1 MFGRYLKILMQ
12 RILFLGALLL
22 LMPFRSHAMP
32 SDAGAADSLTTTADS
47 AAVVRLKTELA
58 AARLA
63 EADLKMEVER
73 LRMPIAADSAER
85 AQRRLRIDSLRR
97 TTQAYP
103 VVVEGDTLFRLYA
116 KRGGHT
122 PASRA
127 AMDVEAIDRLGR
139 QLTLKPDS
147 LAVEHSDIVSDL
159 IYGEK
164 VIVTFTDQ
172 DGLWEGITRQ
182 ELADSIRNRVVVKL
196 QEMHETYGWRE
207 LIKRVALFLLVIVGQ
222 YALFRLTNW
231 AFRKVR
237 RRICRRRQRMK
248 SILIQNYELLDTR
261 RQVKLLLFGSNI
273 ARYVVILI
281 QLMISVPLLFT
292 IFPATQT
299 FAYATFSYIWTPLHA
314 ILLGI
319 VDYIPNLFTIAVI
332 WLVTRYAVKGL
343 RYLATEIETEKL
355 KIHGFYADWAI
366 PTFHIV
372 RFLFYAF
379 MIAMIYPY
387 LPKSD
392 SDIFKGISVF
402 VGLIISLGSST
413 VVGNIIAGL
422 VITYMRPFRIGDRI
436 KLNDT
441 TGKVVEKTAFVT
453 RLRTPRNEVVTIPN
467 SFIMSSYTVNYSS
480 SAREYGL
487 LIHTEVTIGY
497 DVPWRKVH
505 SLLIEA
511 ARLTPGVVA
520 DPEPFVL
527 EPSLSDYY
535 PVYQLHACIRDADR
549 MAHILSAL
557 NQQIQD
563 TFAAAEVEIM
573 SPAYT
578 AYRNGNA
585 TTIPERENPP
595 RTK

>member
-22 LMPFRSHAMP
+22 LMPFRSHALP

-47 AAVVRLKTELA
+47 TAVVRLKTELA

-85 AQRRLRIDSLRR
+85 VQRRLRIDSLRR

-103 VVVEGDTLFRLYA
+103 VVVRLYA

-127 AMDVEAIDRLGR
+127 ARDVEAIDRLGR

-281 QLMISVPLLFT
+281 QLMISVPLLFA

-332 WLVTRYAVKGL
+332 VMV
-343 RYLATEIETEKL
+343 
-355 KIHGFYADWAI
+355 
-366 PTFHIV
+366 
-372 RFLFYAF
+372 
-379 MIAMIYPY
+379 
-387 LPKSD
+387 
-392 SDIFKGISVF
+392 
-402 VGLIISLGSST
+402 
-413 VVGNIIAGL
+413 
-422 VITYMRPFRIGDRI
+422 
-436 KLNDT
+436 
-441 TGKVVEKTAFVT
+441 
-453 RLRTPRNEVVTIPN
+453 
-467 SFIMSSYTVNYSS
+467 
-480 SAREYGL
+480 
-487 LIHTEVTIGY
+487 
-497 DVPWRKVH
+497 
-505 SLLIEA
+505 
-511 ARLTPGVVA
+511 
-520 DPEPFVL
+520 
-527 EPSLSDYY
+527 
-535 PVYQLHACIRDADR
+535 
-549 MAHILSAL
+549 
-557 NQQIQD
+557 
-563 TFAAAEVEIM
+563 
-573 SPAYT
+573 
-578 AYRNGNA
+578 
-585 TTIPERENPP
+585 
-595 RTK
+595 